1 MKLGFCRPPSRKE
14 AEKDVVQALSK
25 LGLTTLCCSLVRG
38 YFFSQGTLG
47 SQRALPVLSG
57 LLGGGGGHLVM
68 SEAIF
73 GSHSGV
79 ERSYWPLGCCS
90 VKVPRLRNLPSK
102 I

>member
-25 LGLTTLCCSLVRG
+25 LGLITLCCSLVRG
-38 YFFSQGTLG
+38 YFFPRGHWALRGHSLSFQGCW
-47 SQRALPVLSG
+47 V
-57 LLGGGGGHLVM
+57 GGGGHLVM